1 MIIIIELSLDQ
12 RSLNPISNNR
22 PSTTSTAARSSVQPS
37 RSASSRV
44 SPTSSTNSEA
54 KHSGS
59 VRGFD
64 ESFHKIQADEKA
76 ASDSTPSSGIEAKF
90 HLSPDST
97 TVNSAR
103 THDDISS
110 AEPKVHRSSRRDQAP
125 HYTDPSS
132 YVQGLHRGD
141 KGNRD
146 VDDDRNVAI
155 DHPAT
160 DDLSNTE
167 HDTQSINLSY
177 SASDR
182 HPLNEDSV
190 LMEVSQ
196 YSQAPPSDLHQTSL
210 LSSTIDTSASA
221 VINTLDSYA
230 NNMITPTHYSVETF
244 NRTGDSQLDE
254 EYEDNISFV
263 NRLVALGNGEND
275 EDDDEGEVENAKDEY
290 DVSSPTKS
298 VNWSKGR

>member
-1 MIIIIELSLDQ
+1 M
-12 RSLNPISNNR
+12 
-22 PSTTSTAARSSVQPS
+22 QPS
-37 RSASSRV
+37 RAASCRV

-59 VRGFD
+59 ARGFD

-76 ASDSTPSSGIEAKF
+76 ASDSTLSSGLEAKF

-97 TVNSAR
+97 TANSAR

-110 AEPKVHRSSRRDQAP
+110 AEPKVHISARRDQVS
-125 HYTDPSS
+125 HYTDLPSNT
-132 YVQGLHRGD
+132 QGLHRGD
-141 KGNRD
+141 KGDRD
-146 VDDDRNVAI
+146 VDDDHNAGTGQPI
-155 DHPAT
+155 TNDPST
-160 DDLSNTE
+160 TE
-167 HDTQSINLSY
+167 HDTQSIHLSY

-182 HPLNEDSV
+182 HPLYEDSV

-196 YSQAPPSDLHQTSL
+196 YSEPPPSDLHQTSL

-221 VINTLDSYA
+221 LINTLDTYA
-230 NNMITPTHYSVETF
+230 NNTITPSHYSVETF

-254 EYEDNISFV
+254 EYEDNISYV
-263 NRLVALGNGEND
+263 NRLVALGNGEH
-275 EDDDEGEVENAKDEY
+275 EDAGEGEVEDAKDEY